1 MNGETK
7 PTELISSVKQLIKE
21 SRARVAVAVNA
32 EITMLYYQIGKRI
45 NDDVLRNSRAEYGK
59 QIVSALSADLILEY
73 GSGWGEKHLRHCMHF
88 ANVFSDSSIVYALR
102 RQLSWT
108 HFKSLM
114 YIDDE
119 LKRA

>member
-1 MNGETK
+1 MNEETK

-45 NDDVLRNSRAEYGK
+45 NDDVLKNDRAEYGK
-59 QIVSALSADLILEY
+59 QVISILSTDLALEY
-73 GSGWGEKHLRHCMHF
+73 GRGWSEKLIRHCMHF
-88 ANVFSDSSIVYALR
+88 ASVFPDSSIVSALR

-114 YIDDE
+114 YIGMN
-119 LKRA
+119 